1 MVEMRKIMSSFACFL
16 TLSCGANIDLN
27 AQSTQYIQ
35 HKAHIEQEQREY
47 TQICDNIKMANLFY
61 FIAYNDNNVD
71 EQTIQ
76 GFIPMIKKVL
86 KVSHQRM
93 QKGCIDDENVYYSTL
108 ALYSFIKSRD
118 IVGGIDILDNF
129 SVVEYG
135 KGVDKAREKLKATR
149 A

>member
-1 MVEMRKIMSSFACFL
+1 
-16 TLSCGANIDLN
+16 
-27 AQSTQYIQ
+27 
-35 HKAHIEQEQREY
+35 
-47 TQICDNIKMANLFY
+47 
-61 FIAYNDNNVD
+61 
-71 EQTIQ
+71 
-76 GFIPMIKKVL
+76 MIKKVL

-108 ALYSFIKSRD
+108 ALYSFVKSRD